1 MNIFQQDIITTENG
15 VIGFSSAFKKALKN
29 EMSNNEYFIDCSTV
43 SGQLKAYRKC
53 DVVRSVLGK
62 SSSFIANLKVWAL
75 DPDTGVQVKTA
86 LAKQEI
92 SKLNHPNP
100 KEDRKIFFKKLDQ
113 QVKLH
118 GRCYVRKVKSGK
130 EEYYYVIPRQFVTIE
145 WESKVDENYERIVK
159 KYWINDG
166 VKSYAL
172 LPNQIHVYKDVALED
187 DGFTMYGAS
196 RLESLSDVIST
207 YVILWEVLTGM
218 YGDRGALNIISMGV
232 RDAGMMSLNN
242 LKSEKESLLKRLS
255 ERYGI
260 RKGQSKNVLIST
272 DAKVSPLTAKM
283 SDMMFADTIKDCKK
297 SIANAYEIPPE
308 LLGIES
314 SRFKTVPEARKEAY
328 TQSAITS
335 FEYYISEWNIM
346 RGNMNLPFD
355 ICPDYS
361 HLDFYQEAQL
371 QKAVAFQQMTN
382 AIAAISDK
390 TIEGK
395 PIMTWEQAQIQ
406 LDLI

>member
-1 MNIFQQDIITTENG
+1 MNLFQHDIITTENG
-15 VIGFSSAFKKALKN
+15 VIKISDALRDAFAN
-29 EMSNNEYFIDCSTV
+29 DEYFIDCSTT
-43 SGQLKAYRKC
+43 SGRLKAYRKC

-75 DPDTGVQVKTA
+75 DEDGKQVKSA
-86 LAKQEI
+86 LALKEI
-92 SKLNHPNP
+92 AKINRPNP

-118 GRCYVRKVKSGK
+118 GKCYVRIVKDD
-130 EEYYYVIPRQFVTIE
+130 YYVIPYDYVSIE
-145 WESKVDENYERIVK
+145 WDNSCNANYDRKVK
-159 KYWINDG
+159 KYTIDDG
-166 VKSYAL
+166 TKSYPL
-172 LPNQIHVYKDVALED
+172 TPEEIHVFYDVTLED
-187 DGFTMYGAS
+187 DGKTMYGSS

-207 YVILWEVLTGM
+207 YVTIWEVLTGM
-218 YGDRGALNIISMGV
+218 YGDRGALNIISMGINSPQM
-232 RDAGMMSLNN
+232 ASLSA
-242 LKSEKESLLKRLS
+242 LKSEKESVLKRLS
-255 ERYGI
+255 DRFGL
-260 RKGQSKNVLIST
+260 RKGQSKNVVIST

-283 SDMMFADTIKDCKK
+283 SDMMFSEIIKDCKK

-346 RGNMNLPFD
+346 RGNINLPFE

-390 TIEGK
+390 TVEGK
-395 PIMTWEQAQIQ
+395 PIMTWQQVQIQ